1 MMLVMMVCRRSK
13 RKEIARRPIARR
25 HIETVST
32 YDLKQGRKLRKEKS
46 KKIKQFK
53 KAGAGGPAATG
64 EKKN

>member
-1 MMLVMMVCRRSK
+1 MVCRRSK

-53 KAGAGGPAATG
+53 KAAATG